1 MRRGISKLKIIC
13 IGIGNSGCNIIASIS
28 SQTLIR
34 IDLIAIN
41 TDDSEYILK
50 NYKEIQTLFENA
62 DIVVICTGLGGR
74 SGAVLSPIITRIAKE
89 LSILTI
95 LVVTM
100 PFNFEGKKRLQLAK
114 KSLKTLQEK
123 SNSIILIK
131 NDNQLALID
140 KTLKM
145 NEVFQLLDITI
156 GDVIHEI
163 LSIILRDEENDISL
177 NIKNLQ
183 TIIYYQSKAPLNL
196 GLKQIYNSANNLKYD
211 R

>member
-1 MRRGISKLKIIC
+1 M
-13 IGIGNSGCNIIASIS
+13 
-28 SQTLIR
+28 
-34 IDLIAIN
+34 
-41 TDDSEYILK
+41 
-50 NYKEIQTLFENA
+50 
-62 DIVVICTGLGGR
+62 ICTGLGGR
-74 SGAVLSPIITRIAKE
+74 SGAVLSPIITKIAE
-89 LSILTI
+89 EAAALTI

-100 PFNFEGKKRLQLAK
+100 PFIFEGKKRLQLAK
-114 KSLKTLQEK
+114 KSLKILQEK

-131 NDNQLALID
+131 NENQLALMD
-140 KTLKM
+140 KTLKV

-163 LSIILRDEENDISL
+163 LSSILRDEENDISL

-196 GLKQIYNSANNLKYD
+196 GLKQIYNSANNLKYN